1 MVGILIIEILIRSSE
16 SLKEKRFII
25 KSIKDRLRKKF
36 NVSVAELDYQEK
48 WQRSEIGI
56 ALIGNEMDFVE
67 NCLQQ
72 IFNYLDNNQSYEI
85 IKYEF
90 KYI

>member
-1 MVGILIIEILIRSSE
+1 MVGILIIEILIRGSE

-25 KSIKDRLRKKF
+25 KSMKDRLKKF
-36 NVSVAELDYQEK
+36 NVSVAELDYQDK
-48 WQRSEIGI
+48 WQRAEMGI
-56 ALIGNEMDFVE
+56 ALIGNEMNFIE
-67 NCLQQ
+67 KSLQQ
-72 IFNYLDNNQSYEI
+72 VFNYLDDDQSYEI